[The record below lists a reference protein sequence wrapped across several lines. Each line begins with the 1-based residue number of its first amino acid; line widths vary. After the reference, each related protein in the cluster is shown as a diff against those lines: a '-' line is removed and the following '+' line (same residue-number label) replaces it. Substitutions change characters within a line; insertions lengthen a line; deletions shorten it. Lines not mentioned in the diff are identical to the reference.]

1 MAIQVLISTILVV
14 HLPGQDDVLITVN
27 GQKVLATSVG
37 IYICQLVYSTVSPFI
52 VIFIS
57 AGVGLAQGAT
67 AICAYAFG
75 AKKYKR
81 IERIIFRVAI
91 LEVA

>member
-14 HLPGQDDVLITVN
+14 HLPDQDEVLIIVN

-52 VIFIS
+52 VIFTS

-75 AKKYKR
+75 AKN
-81 IERIIFRVAI
+81 INELNELFFE
-91 LEVA
+91 LQF